1 MPSLAVFDFNLR
13 RIAEVEPMSDSVA
26 FPLIIGN
33 CFVGLFLVFYIA
45 AIAHEKA
52 FQIVTGVKDG
62 VSISKSYREL
72 MLYVIFV
79 PWGCGSAGASVVVIV
94 MSLLI
99 APNVVS
105 ANAKLAAYLVAFLH
119 SLIVFSW
126 TTMGPLQVARFRSI
140 LRQAEAD

>member
-1 MPSLAVFDFNLR
+1 
-13 RIAEVEPMSDSVA
+13 MSDSVA

-33 CFVGLFLVFYIA
+33 CFVGMFLVFYIA

-52 FQIVTGVKDG
+52 FQIVTGVKHG
-62 VSISKSYREL
+62 VPISTSYREL
-72 MLYVIFV
+72 MLWVIFV
-79 PWGCGSAGASVVVIV
+79 PWGCGSAGASVLVIA

-105 ANAKLAAYLVAFLH
+105 EDAKLAAYFVAFSH
-119 SLIVFSW
+119 SLVVFSW
-126 TTMGPLQVARFRSI
+126 TTMGPLQVIRFRSI